1 MATVKS
7 VAELAIGLPP
17 LPIVILLVA
26 AELDESITCT
36 SSPTLGDDG
45 KVTVKTP
52 PAVLTK

>member
-17 LPIVILLVA
+17 LAIVILLVA

-36 SSPTLGDDG
+36 SSPTLGDPG

-52 PAVLTK
+52 PEVSTK